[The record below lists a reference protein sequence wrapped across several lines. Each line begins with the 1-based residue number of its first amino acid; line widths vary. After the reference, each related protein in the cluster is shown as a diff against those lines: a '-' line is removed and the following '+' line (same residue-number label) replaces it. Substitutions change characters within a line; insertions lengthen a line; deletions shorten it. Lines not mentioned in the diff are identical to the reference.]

1 MADQTPDLPVRF
13 VLMMTERDI
22 LKTEALPGN
31 LMQSA
36 EGKKL
41 P

>member
-1 MADQTPDLPVRF
+1 MADQAPDLRVRF

-22 LKTEALPGN
+22 LKTEALLVN

-36 EGKKL
+36 EGKNR

>member
-13 VLMMTERDI
+13 VLMTMERDI
-22 LKTEALPGN
+22 LKKEALPGN
-31 LMQSA
+31 LMQCA